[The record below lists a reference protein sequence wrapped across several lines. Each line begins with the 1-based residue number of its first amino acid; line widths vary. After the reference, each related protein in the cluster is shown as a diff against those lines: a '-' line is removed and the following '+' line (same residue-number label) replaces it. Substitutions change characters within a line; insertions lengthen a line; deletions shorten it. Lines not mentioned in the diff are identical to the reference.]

1 MQTREDILVLQEKV
15 EHLAARV
22 DAMETEVECIQQELQ
37 QQAAANS
44 ADRSRTAAAFE
55 QRVADLEKTLA
66 RLEKERAADR
76 QAIIDQLSRKIAE
89 LLRKSG
95 SAPTGRRV
103 NRGSDYGYEHV
114 VKAGETLSEI
124 AAAYGVTVRSIVEA
138 NDIPNPDRLRVGQ
151 KLFIPE

>member
-22 DAMETEVECIQQELQ
+22 DAMETEVESIQQELQ

-44 ADRSRTAAAFE
+44 ADRSRT
-55 QRVADLEKTLA
+55 
-66 RLEKERAADR
+66 
-76 QAIIDQLSRKIAE
+76 
-89 LLRKSG
+89 
-95 SAPTGRRV
+95 
-103 NRGSDYGYEHV
+103 
-114 VKAGETLSEI
+114 